1 MVYFETGS
9 QKYPCSAQTGP
20 FSPGGGANMKA
31 YEILY
36 IIRPDMDEE
45 ATTALV
51 DRLSGLAA
59 SNGAQNL
66 TVEKWGKRR
75 LAYEIK
81 DYKEG
86 QYILMNFDA
95 EGKTS
100 QEVERVMKIS
110 DDVIRFLTVRKDD

>member
-1 MVYFETGS
+1 
-9 QKYPCSAQTGP
+9 
-20 FSPGGGANMKA
+20 MKA
-31 YEILY
+31 YELLY

-45 ATTALV
+45 STTALV

-59 SNGAQNL
+59 SNGGQNV

-100 QEVERVMKIS
+100 QEIERVMKIS

>member
-1 MVYFETGS
+1 
-9 QKYPCSAQTGP
+9 
-20 FSPGGGANMKA
+20 MKA

-51 DRLSGLAA
+51 DRFSGVAA
-59 SNGAQNL
+59 SNGGQNV

-100 QEVERVMKIS
+100 QEIERVMKIS

>member
-1 MVYFETGS
+1 
-9 QKYPCSAQTGP
+9 
-20 FSPGGGANMKA
+20 MKA

-36 IIRPDMDEE
+36 IIRPDLDEE

-51 DRLSGLAA
+51 DRLGGLVAA
-59 SNGAQNL
+59 NGGANL

-81 DYKEG
+81 DYREG
-86 QYILMNFDA
+86 QYILMNF
-95 EGKTS
+95 EGEGRTS
-100 QEVERVMKIS
+100 QEIERVMKIS

>member
-1 MVYFETGS
+1 
-9 QKYPCSAQTGP
+9 
-20 FSPGGGANMKA
+20 MKA

-51 DRLSGLAA
+51 DRFSGVAS
-59 SNGAQNL
+59 SNGAQNV

-75 LAYEIK
+75 LAYEIQ

-95 EGKTS
+95 EGKIS
-100 QEVERVMKIS
+100 QEIERVMKIS

>member
-1 MVYFETGS
+1 
-9 QKYPCSAQTGP
+9 
-20 FSPGGGANMKA
+20 MKA

-45 ATTALV
+45 ATNALV
-51 DRLSGLAA
+51 DRISGLAS
-59 SNGAQNL
+59 SNGGQNV
-66 TVEKWGKRR
+66 TVDKWGKRR

-86 QYILMNFDA
+86 QYVLMNFEA

-100 QEVERVMKIS
+100 QEVERNMKIS
-110 DDVIRFLTVRKDD
+110 DDVIRFLTVKKDD